1 MEGSESVIGT
11 LMDSVSASLV
21 SGLTEAAT
29 GMGDVIGAIL
39 PVALA
44 VMSGVLIVSFG
55 IKLFKKV
62 TGR

>member
-1 MEGSESVIGT
+1 MEGSTTSIGT
-11 LMDSVSASLV
+11 MMESIGGALV

-29 GMGDVIGAIL
+29 GMIDVIADLL

-44 VMSGVLIVSFG
+44 VMAGVLVVSFG
-55 IKLFKKV
+55 IKVFKKV

>member
-1 MEGSESVIGT
+1 MEGSTTSGVIDAVG
-11 LMDSVSASLV
+11 AALV

-29 GMGDVIGAIL
+29 GMIDVLADLL

-44 VMSGVLIVSFG
+44 VMTGVLTVSFG
-55 IKLFKKV
+55 IKIFKKV